1 MKLFAYW
8 LVFAASASI
17 ALVHGLLWRSW
28 LPERVPT
35 HFGINGVPNAWM
47 SRDGALLSYF
57 AGVAITALVLAGLV
71 VLLPR
76 LPVSVINIPNRE
88 YWFAEARRVE
98 SHLRISRALLLFSS
112 ATVLFLVSVFHL
124 TFRASQQVPQSLP
137 FSEAAPFIVA
147 FLACVVAF
155 VVWAFVAFRL
165 PSAPGGPT
173 P

>member
-88 YWFAEARRVE
+88 YWFAEARIAEIKKGQDKVE
-98 SHLRISRALLLFSS
+98 STLTDARTALEAFDKQYPELRKDY
-112 ATVLFLVSVFHL
+112 
-124 TFRASQQVPQSLP
+124 
-137 FSEAAPFIVA
+137 EAALGKLREA
-147 FLACVVAF
+147 FQ
-155 VVWAFVAFRL
+155 
-165 PSAPGGPT
+165 PKT
-173 P
+173 K